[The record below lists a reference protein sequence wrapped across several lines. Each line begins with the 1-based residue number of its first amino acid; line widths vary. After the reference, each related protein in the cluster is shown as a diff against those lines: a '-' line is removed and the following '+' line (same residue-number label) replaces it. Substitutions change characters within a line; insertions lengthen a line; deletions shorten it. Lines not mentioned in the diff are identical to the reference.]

1 MQIKAATSAMNGKYQ
16 HIFFIL
22 LFNVVEIS
30 GLVAK
35 AIQDVTAVNVHW
47 ARLETLQSNS
57 RKSWLH
63 SCFAFEEEKLIC
75 EEAHA
80 AR

>member
-1 MQIKAATSAMNGKYQ
+1 MEITSTY
-16 HIFFIL
+16 FFIL
-22 LFNVVEIS
+22 LLSVVEIS
-30 GLVAK
+30 RLVAK
-35 AIQDVTAVNVHW
+35 AIQDVMGVNVHW

-57 RKSWLH
+57 RNAWLN

-75 EEAHA
+75 EELHT

>member
-1 MQIKAATSAMNGKYQ
+1 MEITRTYF
-16 HIFFIL
+16 FFIL

-30 GLVAK
+30 RLVAK

-57 RKSWLH
+57 RNSWLK
-63 SCFAFEEEKLIC
+63 SCFAFQEEKLIC
-75 EEAHA
+75 EEPHA

>member
-1 MQIKAATSAMNGKYQ
+1 MQIKPATSAMNGNHQ
-16 HIFFIL
+16 HLFFVL
-22 LFNVVEIS
+22 LLSVVEIS
-30 GLVAK
+30 RLVAK
-35 AIQDVTAVNVHW
+35 AIQDVMGVNVHW

-57 RKSWLH
+57 RNAWLN

-75 EEAHA
+75 EELHT